1 MLRTHRWYIYNSLII
16 LASTIQFIFQIAA
29 TSGAHAHGTPES
41 VPTAEEAKP
50 EDEFQFIR
58 DAAKRDNVELLVSEQ
73 Q

>member
-1 MLRTHRWYIYNSLII
+1 MVYLQFFATFSLHHKICY
-16 LASTIQFIFQIAA
+16 QIAA
-29 TSGAHAHGTPES
+29 TSGAHAHDTPES

-58 DAAKRDNVELLVSEQ
+58 DAAKRDNVELLVSKQ